1 MSLPDSQIFAGISQ
15 IGVLQSEHWC

>member
-1 MSLPDSQIFAGISQ
+1 MSLPELQIFAGISQ